1 MRARSAVTVALVAA
15 AAIVGACTPRLSRQL
30 SPPAAAVNWPAA
42 LAAAQRAA
50 DEGRYGDAERELA
63 VFAELHR
70 GSREAVESAYWRALY
85 QMDPRNAE
93 GAPRDAVLLV
103 DTLLLA
109 SGEQPR
115 RDEALVLRR
124 TALLVDSLR
133 RVVATPKPPVVI
145 RDTSREVALAREFEE
160 QRKLL
165 RDSLDLTLAE
175 LDRIRRA
182 LAERNPPRR

>member
-1 MRARSAVTVALVAA
+1 MRAMPALIPALVVA
-15 AAIVGACTPRLSRQL
+15 AAIVGACTPRLYRQP
-30 SPPAAAVNWPAA
+30 SPPPAVANWPAA

-50 DEGRYGDAERELA
+50 DEGRYADAERELA
-63 VFAELHR
+63 LFAELHR

-85 QMDPRNAE
+85 QMDPRNSA
-93 GAPRDAVLLV
+93 GAPRAAVLLV

-115 RDEALVLRR
+115 RDESLVLRR
-124 TALLVDSLR
+124 TALLLDSLR

-165 RDSLDLTLAE
+165 RDSLDITLAE

-182 LAERNPPRR
+182 LAERNPPRE